1 VVSVF
6 KGIDL
11 LKEHLDENANV
22 ILELL
27 NRLDPDILEDKP
39 VTLKSGMEIASYKEK
54 YYMTKN
60 KSLYCL
66 KHYGELH

>member
-54 YYMTKN
+54 YYMN
-60 KSLYCL
+60 
-66 KHYGELH
+66 